1 MLLRT
6 DDEAVILALRTLV
19 LIKFGMEVLEVEP
32 RLHESQSNGAVE
44 TCVKLVEAC
53 CAYTSWLG
61 AQTRALRAVEACGAA
76 SMDLMRMDI
85 VTFLEY
91 HVVASQDLVFAL
103 VASMLNVPVAL
114 QILHEGIADL
124 PGDGNYSGE
133 QFGKVL
139 EQIVARLSERGRAE
153 EVDNWSGGGRL
164 C

>member
-1 MLLRT
+1 
-6 DDEAVILALRTLV
+6 
-19 LIKFGMEVLEVEP
+19 
-32 RLHESQSNGAVE
+32 
-44 TCVKLVEAC
+44 
-53 CAYTSWLG
+53 
-61 AQTRALRAVEACGAA
+61 
-76 SMDLMRMDI
+76 MDI

-91 HVVASQDLVFAL
+91 HVVASQDLAFAL
-103 VASMLNVPVAL
+103 VASMLNVPAAL
-114 QILHEGIADL
+114 QILHEGVADL